1 MRSLPF
7 VALPTVAVCVVAAG
21 CGAFESP
28 PPPPPYKASIVV
40 HGDPGRALPGAM
52 VSTGSKGT
60 PLVTGADGRV
70 ELVMHGAEG
79 DVREVSITCPPGHQQ
94 ITGSLQIRLTRL
106 ATAQLP
112 EYELSCPPLRRKVVV
127 AVRAE
132 NGPYLPVKYLNQV
145 VATTDQTGAA
155 HFALEIEPGSFSVAL
170 DTSER
175 KDLKPPSP
183 AKIMTVGQQDDILVF
198 DQRFELPKK
207 KIIIYKPPV
216 PQDISKRGG

>member
-1 MRSLPF
+1 MRSPLF
-7 VALPTVAVCVVAAG
+7 VVLAIAACG

-40 HGDPGRALPGAM
+40 HGDPGQPLPGAR
-52 VSTGSKGT
+52 VSTGSKSN

-70 ELVMHGAEG
+70 ELVMQGVEG
-79 DVREVSITCPPGHQQ
+79 DVREVSVTCPPGHQQ
-94 ITGSLQIRLTRL
+94 LTGSLQIRLTRL

-112 EYELSCPPLRRKVVV
+112 EYQLSCPPLRRKVVV

-145 VATTDQTGAA
+145 VATTDETGAA
-155 HFALEIEPGSFSVAL
+155 HFALEIEPGSFSVAI
-170 DTSER
+170 DTSDR

-198 DQRFELPKK
+198 DQRFQLPKK
-207 KIIIYKPPV
+207 KVIIYKPTI
-216 PQDISKRGG
+216 PQNISRGGG